1 MRRRPKPSIRSYE
14 KASDDIKSLDEQL
27 AELDTKFTEFVAAL
41 PNLPDD
47 DIVAGGKENNEVVK
61 VFGEKQHLTLKKRTM

>member
-1 MRRRPKPSIRSYE
+1 MK
-14 KASDDIKSLDEQL
+14 KASDDIKALDEQL
-27 AELDTKFTEFVAAL
+27 AELDTKVTEFVAAL

-61 VFGEKQHLTLKKRTM
+61 VYGEKPSFDFEERIM